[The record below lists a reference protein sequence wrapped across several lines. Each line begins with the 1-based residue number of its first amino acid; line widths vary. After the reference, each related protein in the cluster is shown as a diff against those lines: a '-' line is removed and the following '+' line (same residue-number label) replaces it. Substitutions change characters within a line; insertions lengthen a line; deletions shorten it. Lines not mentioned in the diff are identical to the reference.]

1 MDSKLN
7 SMVISSAIILAF
19 VLLAII
25 RPTAFENVLAQDGV
39 ITPKC

>member
-7 SMVISSAIILAF
+7 SMVISSSILAF

-25 RPTAFENVLAQDGV
+25 RPTAFENVLAQDGA
-39 ITPKC
+39 ITPED